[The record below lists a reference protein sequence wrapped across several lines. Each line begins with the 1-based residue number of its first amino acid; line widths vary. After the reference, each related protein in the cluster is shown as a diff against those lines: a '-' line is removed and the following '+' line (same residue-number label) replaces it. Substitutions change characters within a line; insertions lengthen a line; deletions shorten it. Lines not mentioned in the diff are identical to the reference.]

1 MLVVYVNMET
11 NDEIHLKTCGSFLLP
26 ITTKYTSAIENKLVG
41 IIMSKYADGQS
52 TVNLLPNA

>member
-1 MLVVYVNMET
+1 MET